1 MPKDNKHYTC
11 IACVTIDSVMR
22 IEKKNYPQDFLE
34 ECKYKTKKTKVS
46 KFISTELESES
57 VSQSESKRDAELMAT
72 LESASDSDSE

>member
-1 MPKDNKHYTC
+1 
-11 IACVTIDSVMR
+11 MR

-34 ECKYKTKKTKVS
+34 ECKYKIKKTKVS
-46 KFISTELESES
+46 KFISTKLESESES